1 MSKMAELDAALTA
14 LSELSSA
21 ISETIQNVRELLG
34 ADPEPAQAPVPKTYT
49 IEEVRAVL
57 LKKRRD
63 GFRDEVKALLAA
75 HGAERLT
82 DVDPTEYAA
91 MIQETEGIGA

>member
-1 MSKMAELDAALTA
+1 MAELDAALTA
-14 LSELSSA
+14 LSDLSSA

-34 ADPEPAQAPVPKTYT
+34 AEPEPEQTPAPKTYT
-49 IEEVRAVL
+49 IEEVRAL
-57 LKKRRD
+57 LLQKRRD

-82 DVDPTEYAA
+82 DIDPGEYTA
-91 MIQETEGIGA
+91 MMQEAEVIGT